1 MILDQFG
8 APIKIEKK
16 ALTGEMATF
25 LSATGSDIDIMPDPD
40 PVLKKR
46 GDDAK
51 VLEALEADDQV
62 TMVMQLRK
70 RKITNKRDYDYTPG
84 QPSKGEPPK
93 KPAIELCRNLTRD
106 LAQINLKTVFNA
118 SLSAPFYGYSVF
130 ELMWGA
136 DGNRMRLL
144 DIQEK
149 PREWFGF
156 DGKGKLFF
164 YENGQQKPVPW
175 GKFLVARHEPTYKN
189 PYGLRLLSRC
199 LFPVAFKNGGVQWS
213 LKFLEKYSI
222 PWQVAKAP
230 QNYDDKERYKL
241 ASSLSEM
248 AQEAVAVLPHGA
260 EHEIVAVNSKGGT
273 EGLISFLNFW
283 NAAISKVLSCQTQSS
298 EIAGSGTYA
307 SSRTHY
313 DVLEDVVQS
322 DEMLVCEV
330 MNDLGGIY
338 TLVNGSNEYPPVFSF
353 NEATDYLAQAE
364 LDKKRF
370 DVGARFT
377 KAHFER
383 LGLDEKEFEIVDPM
397 TQDSQAPQRTKTEK
411 RELAEHERQEAL
423 EGLHQDYLD
432 TFVKEH
438 LPDAVKA
445 NEATVASIEDAV
457 KKAKDWQELE
467 QSLVD
472 LAGQDLSQD
481 DLFGFLEA
489 ALFNTELFGRF
500 AVATEIKEDGEE

>member
-8 APIKIEKK
+8 DPIKIEKK
-16 ALTGEMATF
+16 SLTNEMATF
-25 LSATGSDIDIMPDPD
+25 FSATGSDFDIMPDPD
-40 PVLKKR
+40 PVLRKR
-46 GDDAK
+46 GDEAK

-62 TMVMQLRK
+62 TTLMQLRK
-70 RKITNKRDYDYTPG
+70 RKVTNKRDYDYTPG

-93 KPAIELCRNLTRD
+93 KTAIELCSNLTRD

-156 DGKGKLFF
+156 DGDGKLFF
-164 YENGQQKPVPW
+164 YENGQQKSVPW

-199 LFPVAFKNGGVQWS
+199 LFPVAFKNAGIQWT

-241 ASSLSEM
+241 ASSLSAM
-248 AQEAVAVLPHGA
+248 VQEAVAVLPHGA

-273 EGLISFLNFW
+273 EGFIAFLNFW
-283 NAAISKVLSCQTQSS
+283 NASISKVLSCQTQSS
-298 EIAGSGTYA
+298 EITGSGTYA

-322 DEMLVCEV
+322 DEMLACEV

-338 TLVNGSNEYPPVFSF
+338 ALVNGSNEYPPVFSF
-353 NEATDYLAQAE
+353 NEAEDHLAQAE

-370 DVGARFT
+370 DVGVRFT

-383 LGLDEKEFEIVDPM
+383 LGLDGKEFEIVDP
-397 TQDSQAPQRTKTEK
+397 TVQEPKSLTAKEDDKGGLSEHAKQDHDDLT
-411 RELAEHERQEAL
+411 
-423 EGLHQDYLD
+423 GLHQDALD
-432 TFVKEH
+432 DFAGKT
-438 LPDAVKA
+438 ASKA
-445 NEATVASIEDAV
+445 NTETVEAAVIEAV
-457 KKAKDWQELE
+457 TSSDSYEEAMVKVLELYPE
-467 QSLVD
+467 
-472 LAGQDLSQD
+472 LSSSHLEDIMYQGLFNSS
-481 DLFGFLEA
+481 LFGMYS
-489 ALFNTELFGRF
+489 
-500 AVATEIKEDGEE
+500 VQEESHDD